1 MSFTSVIRIHE
12 NLRNNTGKVREQG
25 CSRSC
30 RVLPGDAELG
40 LSAHSTAVSAVGEEG
55 VGGRDSA
62 EAAVS
67 SSSSL
72 S

>member
-1 MSFTSVIRIHE
+1 MGPSNVAQKRSLGRSGNRDAV
-12 NLRNNTGKVREQG
+12 G
-25 CSRSC
+25 SC
-30 RVLPGDAELG
+30 RVLPGDAEQG

-55 VGGRDSA
+55 VGGRGSA

>member
-1 MSFTSVIRIHE
+1 MSFISVFTLLE
-12 NLRNNTGKVREQG
+12 NLLEVTIPGRSGNRDAV
-25 CSRSC
+25 RSC
-30 RVLPGDAELG
+30 RVLPGDAEQG

-55 VGGRDSA
+55 VGERDSA

-67 SSSSL
+67 SSL